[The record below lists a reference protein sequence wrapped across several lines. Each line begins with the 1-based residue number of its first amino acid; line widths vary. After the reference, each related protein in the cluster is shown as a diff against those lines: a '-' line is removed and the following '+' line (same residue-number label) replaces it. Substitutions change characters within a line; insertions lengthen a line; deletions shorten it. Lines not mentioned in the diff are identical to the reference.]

1 MQNQDLKEGHY
12 YLFSSEPVDEYI
24 KEHMVDEYFIG
35 KLVEATDEDYKFEDL
50 KRYNVNSSDEQEQ
63 DEEESGLPYSK
74 EDFSEYVVEDLG
86 EDKDAAANKPFL
98 IKAAWDAS
106 NSSTST
112 STVSRPST
120 DISLERIR
128 QLEEQIRQIQ
138 IQLNQIESLRRV
150 PESER
155 PALAQSMASNTGN
168 PEEDDEPSENPRRGG
183 RSKSVKRN
191 RNRSRRV
198 TYRLRRRT

>member
-98 IKAAWDAS
+98 IKAAWDAT
-106 NSSTST
+106 NAPTSTST
-112 STVSRPST
+112 SSSSYSST
-120 DISLERIR
+120 NLQPRADELSEQIR
-128 QLEEQIRQIQ
+128 QLEEKIREIQ
-138 IQLNQIESLRRV
+138 AQLDEIGSSRKT
-150 PESER
+150 
-155 PALAQSMASNTGN
+155 ASDPGS
-168 PEEDDEPSENPRRGG
+168 PSSQGG